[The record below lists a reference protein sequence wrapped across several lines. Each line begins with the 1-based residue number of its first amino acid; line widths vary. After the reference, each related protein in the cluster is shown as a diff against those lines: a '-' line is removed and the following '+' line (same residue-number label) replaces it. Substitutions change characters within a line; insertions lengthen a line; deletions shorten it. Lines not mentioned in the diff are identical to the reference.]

1 MTEHTDKEL
10 LALFRDEGS
19 RNYAFNLLMRQHQ
32 QRLYGFVRRMVT
44 DPDDAKDVLQNTFIK
59 AWHGLDAFRE
69 DSQLYSW
76 LYRIA
81 HNESI
86 NHLNKKNRALFVSAD
101 TVAERLCATLDDSE
115 HFSGDAIQQKL
126 QRAVMK
132 LPTKQRA
139 VFIMKY
145 FEAKKYTEISDI
157 TGTSIGAL
165 KATYHIAVKKIEGWV
180 TADVGIPIHRDQTKS
195 PS

>member
-10 LALFRDEGS
+10 LALFRDEQS
-19 RNYAFNLLMRQHQ
+19 RNYGFNLLMRQHQ

-59 AWHGLDAFRE
+59 AWHGLETFRE

-86 NHLNKKNRALFVSAD
+86 NHLNKKRRMPFVNND
-101 TVAERLCATLDDSE
+101 TVTEQLFGTLDKSE
-115 HFSGDAIQQKL
+115 HFSGDAIQPKL
-126 QRAVMK
+126 QRAAIR
-132 LPTKQRA
+132 LTNKQSA
-139 VFIMKY
+139 VVIMKE
-145 FEAKKYTEISDI
+145 F
-157 TGTSIGAL
+157 
-165 KATYHIAVKKIEGWV
+165 
-180 TADVGIPIHRDQTKS
+180 
-195 PS
+195 

>member
-1 MTEHTDKEL
+1 MEHTDKEL
-10 LALFRDEGS
+10 LALFRDEQS

-59 AWHGLDAFRE
+59 AWHGLETFRE

-86 NHLNKKNRALFVSAD
+86 NHLNKKNRVVFVNND
-101 TVAERLCATLDDSE
+101 TIAERLCGTLDDSE
-115 HFSGDAIQQKL
+115 HFTGDAIQQKL

-145 FEAKKYTEISDI
+145 FEAKKYTEISEL

-165 KATYHIAVKKIEGWV
+165 KATYHIAVKKIEAWV
-180 TADVGIPIHRDQTKS
+180 VADQTK
-195 PS
+195 PQA

>member
-1 MTEHTDKEL
+1 MSELSDKEL
-10 LALFRDEGS
+10 LALFRDEQS
-19 RNYAFNLLMRQHQ
+19 RNYGFNLLMRQHQ

-59 AWHGLDAFRE
+59 AWHGLQNFRE

-86 NHLNKKNRALFVSAD
+86 NHLNRKNRALFVSSD
-101 TVAERLCATLDDSE
+101 TVTERLTGTLDNSE
-115 HFSGDAIQQKL
+115 HFSGDAIQKRL

-132 LPTKQRA
+132 LPPKQRS

-145 FEAKKYTEISDI
+145 FDGKKYEDIHGI
-157 TGTSIGAL
+157 TGTSVGAL
-165 KATYHIAVKKIEGWV
+165 KATYHIAVKKIEQWV
-180 TADVGIPIHRDQTKS
+180 VADQTN
-195 PS
+195 PNE

>member
-10 LALFRDEGS
+10 LALFRDERS

-32 QRLYGFVRRMVT
+32 QRLYGFVRRMVS

-59 AWHGLDAFRE
+59 AWHGLETFRE

-86 NHLNKKNRALFVSAD
+86 NHLNKMNRVLFVSSD
-101 TVAERLCATLDDSE
+101 TVAERLCGTLDDSE

-145 FEAKKYTEISDI
+145 FEAKKYTEISAI

-165 KATYHIAVKKIEGWV
+165 KATYHIAVKKIEVWV
-180 TADVGIPIHRDQTKS
+180 VADQTKS
-195 PS
+195 PT

>member
-10 LALFRDEGS
+10 LALFRDEQS
-19 RNYAFNLLMRQHQ
+19 RNYGFNLLMRQHQ

-59 AWHGLDAFRE
+59 AWHGLETFRE

-86 NHLNKKNRALFVSAD
+86 NHLNKKRRMPFVNND
-101 TVAERLCATLDDSE
+101 TVTEQLCGTLDKSE

-126 QRAVMK
+126 QRAVMR

-145 FEAKKYTEISDI
+145 FEAKKYTEISAI
-157 TGTSIGAL
+157 TGTTVGAL
-165 KATYHIAVKKIEGWV
+165 KATYHIAVKKIEEWV
-180 TADVGIPIHRDQTKS
+180 VADQTKT
-195 PS
+195 PD